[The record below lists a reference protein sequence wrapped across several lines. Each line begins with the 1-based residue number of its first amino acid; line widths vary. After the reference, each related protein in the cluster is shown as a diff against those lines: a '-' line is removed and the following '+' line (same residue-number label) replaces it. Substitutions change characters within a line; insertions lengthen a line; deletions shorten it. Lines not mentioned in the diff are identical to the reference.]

1 MAARKRSVLRWR
13 CDRCGED
20 VRVEGVTLVPHVAKT
35 EHSRA
40 ALRRR
45 IPGTACPNS
54 GRDVSAVM
62 LAAYERR
69 VQLAE
74 EQLADVPTAVDAA
87 RAARDE
93 WRSIVQKHRS
103 AQAQDDRKGST
114 ST

>member
-1 MAARKRSVLRWR
+1 M
-13 CDRCGED
+13 
-20 VRVEGVTLVPHVAKT
+20 RVEGVTLVPHVAKT

-74 EQLADVPTAVDAA
+74 EQLADVPTAVDAVDAA

-114 ST
+114 RT